1 MALRWARTCPQN
13 LGYLIPKTKNVYYTM
28 PYGIFLFSSY
38 WDCKTL
44 KQKFIGKSTL
54 QHFIRFCFQ
63 YALFIQK
70 SGFQAYV
77 VLFDQSCSVL
87 FNHFQSCSIQMQCK
101 CFTQSFFSL
110 KYVSKNINY
119 FCFVILMIYYT
130 MGGGQRLVS

>member
-1 MALRWARTCPQN
+1 
-13 LGYLIPKTKNVYYTM
+13 M

-77 VLFDQSCSVL
+77 VLFDQSCSIIFSPV
-87 FNHFQSCSIQMQCK
+87 QSRCSANVQLAKQELQQYFFFDNQLASDF
-101 CFTQSFFSL
+101 FTVTFSPISLFSL
-110 KYVSKNINY
+110 ILIPINNNISY
-119 FCFVILMIYYT
+119 FLFLFSILVVKFPLIFS
-130 MGGGQRLVS
+130 L